1 MKRPS
6 TFLILFALWLL
17 VFSSASQTM
26 IIAPILPQIGREL
39 ALDPAVLG
47 TLVSAYA
54 LMVGLF
60 AVLCGPISDR
70 IGRRRILLL
79 GTGVMALALILHG
92 LVDRYAMFLAVRMIA
107 GAAGG
112 ILSGSA
118 VSYIGDWF
126 PYERRGWATGWVMS
140 GAAFGQIAGIPLG
153 VVLAGQWG
161 FRAPFYMFAVTMAL
175 TFLLIWFRIPQPP
188 VRRHDAPLTVRGA
201 VRDYWEML
209 KRPDIALASLAYFMM
224 YMGVSV
230 YLVYFPTWLEAT
242 LGATSAGIATLYLF
256 GGIANVLT
264 GPQAGRISDRIGRR
278 GIILLASSG
287 LSVLMLMTTPLLTRL
302 WIVYPFFFLVM
313 VLIAMRISPFSAL
326 LTSLV
331 SDHRRGS
338 LMSLTVALGQV
349 GFAVG
354 GALAGPLYGRV
365 GYGSNTVLGAFSV
378 LAMGVIVWLWVP
390 EPKRHDAPVG
400 AAMAAAASAE
410 GQPGEPLI
418 VGREGVA

>member
-1 MKRPS
+1 M
-6 TFLILFALWLL
+6 FVLWLL

-26 IIAPILPQIGREL
+26 ILAPILPQIGKDL
-39 ALDPAVLG
+39 QLDPAVLG
-47 TLVSAYA
+47 TLVSAYS

-79 GTGVMALALILHG
+79 GTGVMALALILHM
-92 LVDRYAMFLAVRMIA
+92 LVDGYAAFLGVRMLA

-112 ILSGSA
+112 VLSGAA

-140 GAAFGQIAGIPLG
+140 GSAFGQIIGIPLG
-153 VVLAGQWG
+153 VLLAGRWG

-188 VRRHDAPLTVRGA
+188 VQRHDAPLSVGGA
-201 VRDYWEML
+201 LRDYWAML
-209 KRPDIALASLAYFMM
+209 RRKEIALAALAFFMM

-230 YLVYFPTWLEAT
+230 YLVYFPTWLEST
-242 LGATSAGIATLYLF
+242 LGATHGQVATLFLF

-264 GPQAGRISDRIGRR
+264 GPQAGRLSDRIGRKR
-278 GIILLASSG
+278 IVLLACSG
-287 LSVLMLMTTPLLTRL
+287 LSLVMLLSTVVVTRL
-302 WIVYPFFFLVM
+302 WLAYPFFFVVM

-331 SDHRRGS
+331 SDQRRGS

-349 GFAVG
+349 GYAMG
-354 GALAGPLYGRV
+354 GALAGPLYAEV
-365 GYGSNTVLGAFSV
+365 GYASNSVLGAV
-378 LAMGVIVWLWVP
+378 AMLAMGLIVWLWVP
-390 EPKRHDAPVG
+390 EPRHHEAPLG
-400 AAMAAAASAE
+400 ASAAAAASAE
-410 GQPGEPLI
+410 GAPGEPI
-418 VGREGVA
+418 VAEREGAA